1 MYVNDT
7 YFHPQASCT
16 TPLANRLC
24 AVENNLCKCAAT
36 DSSTC
41 GTLNQKAFVN
51 ITGASNES
59 SSQWSCCFCS
69 SNASYC
75 CNKCSITTGLSRRV
89 EIEWTNERMN
99 SRISPS
105 GRSGIHGRSIR
116 NAILCSSP
124 SLIYGVTNP
133 LANAILPYPASWSIP
148 RYLDFQCSLFQRI
161 VPFWVTK

>member
-1 MYVNDT
+1 MTHIFITRPRAPPPLQTDYVLRRITCANVQQLIAPPAVHWT
-7 YFHPQASCT
+7 RRLLWTSQAHQMRV
-16 TPLANRLC
+16 PPNGV
-24 AVENNLCKCAAT
+24 AVFALVTQATAAT
-36 DSSTC
+36 SAAWRQVCHAESK
-41 GTLNQKAFVN
+41 LN
-51 ITGASNES
+51 E
-59 SSQWSCCFCS
+59 
-69 SNASYC
+69 
-75 CNKCSITTGLSRRV
+75 R
-89 EIEWTNERMN
+89 TNERMN